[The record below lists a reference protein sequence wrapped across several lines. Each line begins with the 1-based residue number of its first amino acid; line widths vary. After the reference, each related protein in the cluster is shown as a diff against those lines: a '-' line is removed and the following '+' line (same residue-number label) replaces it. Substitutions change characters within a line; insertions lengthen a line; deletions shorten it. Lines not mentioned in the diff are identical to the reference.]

1 VSVKEP
7 RPRLRPTGPPASVTA
22 MAKDFRVECPCCKAT
37 LTVDPD
43 LKAIVTHEP
52 PPRQRSVSDLDVALG
67 SLKTRSA
74 ALDEKFRRE
83 LEAQGD
89 KGKLLDRKFQEGLKK
104 AKDSP
109 GPPKRPFDY
118 E

>member
-1 VSVKEP
+1 
-7 RPRLRPTGPPASVTA
+7 VTS
-22 MAKDFRVECPCCKAT
+22 MAGDFRVECPCCKAT
-37 LTVDPD
+37 LTIDGE
-43 LKAIVTHEP
+43 LKAIVSHEP
-52 PPRQRSVSDLDVALG
+52 PPRQRTMSDLDVALG

-74 ALDEKFRRE
+74 ALDEKFKRE

-109 GPPKRPFDY
+109 DPPKRPFDY